1 VDFSGFNR
9 RLARAIRWELEVRQA
24 THTGWNP
31 KIVQYVSP
39 QVWASRPGRA
49 RSMARDYDLLL
60 AIFPFEKSWYAQRVP
75 NFRVEFVGHPI
86 ADRYGKVGNRL
97 SNAKS
102 TNADPPSI
110 LLLPGSRNGELKRHL
125 PPMLGALENILRE
138 KPAVRVRMVLPSASL
153 ERLARSYTIPTGVE
167 IQIGGLHEAF
177 RDATIAIASTGT
189 VTMECA
195 YFGVPTIALY
205 KTSWSTFQIGRR
217 IIQVKYLAMPNL
229 LADERVFP
237 EFIQHDAT
245 PENLANE
252 ALNLLDHPARRES
265 IQRKLSAV
273 VASLGE
279 SGASRRAADAILKS
293 LRPTSGKPEET

>member
-1 VDFSGFNR
+1 
-9 RLARAIRWELEVRQA
+9 
-24 THTGWNP
+24 
-31 KIVQYVSP
+31 
-39 QVWASRPGRA
+39 
-49 RSMARDYDLLL
+49 
-60 AIFPFEKSWYAQRVP
+60 
-75 NFRVEFVGHPI
+75 
-86 ADRYGKVGNRL
+86 
-97 SNAKS
+97 
-102 TNADPPSI
+102 
-110 LLLPGSRNGELKRHL
+110 
-125 PPMLGALENILRE
+125 
-138 KPAVRVRMVLPSASL
+138 
-153 ERLARSYTIPTGVE
+153 
-167 IQIGGLHEAF
+167 
-177 RDATIAIASTGT
+177 
-189 VTMECA
+189 MECA